1 MGTPCRA
8 MLWLRLLVVCL
19 TIIQVSLGNTEED
32 FRIAGGQGQDREI
45 GYDLLKLLLLN
56 PLTRVDEMK
65 DLNESSNY
73 EERTTGIKFPSKNV
87 DNLQMDIKKQLIQEV
102 MMKVLQRKNILKK

>member
-32 FRIAGGQGQDREI
+32 LRIVGGLNHDRDI

-56 PLTRVDEMK
+56 PLTRVDEMN
-65 DLNESSNY
+65 DLNESSDD
-73 EERTTGIKFPSKNV
+73 EENKFPNRTE
-87 DNLQMDIKKQLIQEV
+87 DNLQMERKKQLIQEA